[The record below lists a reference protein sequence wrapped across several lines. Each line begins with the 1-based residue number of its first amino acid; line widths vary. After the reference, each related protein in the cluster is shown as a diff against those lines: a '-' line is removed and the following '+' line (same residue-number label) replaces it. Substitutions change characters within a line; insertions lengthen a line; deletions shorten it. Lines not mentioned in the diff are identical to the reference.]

1 MNLSNSPMTPKAFAC
16 MLSSAKEEI
25 RALAENLFCQRIAS
39 LEEEIRELKR
49 EIVKLKNHTGA
60 LEEIE

>member
-1 MNLSNSPMTPKAFAC
+1 